1 MKSTTITDLRTHLS
15 RYLDAVR
22 SGQTIEIR
30 DRKVPIAR
38 IVPITAATSAAEGDL
53 PPWVERLRRNGGARI
68 GSLKKIP
75 AHLRRLPKGPDTGV
89 VDALID
95 ERRTGR

>member
-22 SGQTIEIR
+22 SGQTIEVR

-38 IVPITAATSAAEGDL
+38 IVPITAATDAAKGDL
-53 PPWVERLRRNGGARI
+53 PPWVERLRRSGGARI
-68 GSLKKIP
+68 GSLKPVK
-75 AHLRRLPKGPDTGV
+75 LRPLPKGPMDTGV
-89 VDALID
+89 VDALLE

>member
-22 SGQTIEIR
+22 NGQTIEVR
-30 DRKVPIAR
+30 DREVPIAR
-38 IVPITAATSAAEGDL
+38 IVPITAATDAEKADL
-53 PPWVERLRRNGGARI
+53 PPWVERLRRSGGARI
-68 GSLKKIP
+68 GGLKKIK
-75 AHLRRLPKGPDTGV
+75 LRPLPSGPLDTGV
-89 VDALID
+89 VDALLE